1 MSSTQ
6 ENNMLHFEIIKP
18 TDFIKYNNDNDVVKI
33 HNITDANKKQKYTHI
48 RYKKENLEKSNEPG
62 AYYMEF
68 KSVIMNKNNHVVS
81 YAIPRSIEYDLFNQE
96 NNVQDCIIEEFVE
109 GTMITLFYDE
119 TCDELFVPQLSEIIS
134 EKQDENMGWNISTRG
149 SIGAKNSFYKSN
161 DVVSTKSFSQLFIDC
176 AKETNL
182 ELSKLDKKHCY
193 NFVIKHI
200 ENRVVNSIKKNRLYL
215 ISVYKIE
222 NENNIAKIEKVNEPL
237 TLFPSFQN
245 TTICTPTIF
254 EHDDIFDW
262 DDMTKRLTFDNSPVN
277 VFNYNLQT
285 QSILMG
291 YVIKNIKTGKH
302 TKIRNPVYFYM
313 RELRGNQPKLEHHY
327 LSLRKDKRIQ
337 EFLHVFPE
345 YQETFN
351 MFYKKITQFT
361 NELNQNYI
369 ELNITKKRE
378 FNDVDYELKNH
389 VNAIHY
395 KYRKE
400 LRDKGLTIQKDDV
413 VQYVNN
419 LHPSKLMFALNFKR
433 RKINIEEKEKEC
445 EI

>member
-6 ENNMLHFEIIKP
+6 ENKMSHFEIIKP
-18 TDFIKYNNDNDVVKI
+18 TDFIKYNKDNDIVKI
-33 HNITDANKKQKYTHI
+33 HNLTDSKKEQKYTHI

-62 AYYMEF
+62 TYYMNY
-68 KSVIMNKNNHVVS
+68 KSIIMNKNNHVVS

-119 TCDELFVPQLSEIIS
+119 SCDELFVPQLSEIIS
-134 EKQDENMGWNISTRG
+134 EKQDENIGWNISTRG
-149 SIGAKNSFYKSN
+149 SIGAKNSFYKSD
-161 DVVSTKSFSQLFIDC
+161 DVVSTKSFSQLFIEC
-176 AKETNL
+176 AKESKL
-182 ELSKLDKKHCY
+182 DISKLDKKYCY
-193 NFVIKHI
+193 NFVIKHT
-200 ENRVVNSIKKNRLYL
+200 ENRVVNMIKQNSLYL
-215 ISVYKIE
+215 ISVYKVE
-222 NENNIAKIEKVNEPL
+222 NEDNIAKIEKVNEPF
-237 TLFPSFQN
+237 TMMPVFQN
-245 TTICTPTIF
+245 TTICPPTSF
-254 EHDDIFDW
+254 EFDDIFDW
-262 DDMTKRLTFDNSPVN
+262 GDMKERLKIDNSPVN

-285 QSILMG
+285 QSVLMG

-313 RELRGNQPKLEHHY
+313 RELRGNQPKIEHHY
-327 LSLRKDKRIQ
+327 LALRKDKRIQ

-345 YQETFN
+345 YTDTFN
-351 MFYKKITQFT
+351 KLYQKITFFT
-361 NELNQNYI
+361 QELNTNYI
-369 ELNITKKRE
+369 ELNITKKRVFDE
-378 FNDVDYELKNH
+378 VDYELRNH

-413 VQYVNN
+413 VTYVNN
-419 LHPSKLMFALNFKR
+419 LHPSQLMFALNFKK
-433 RKINIEEKEKEC
+433 RKTFTDDKEVEC